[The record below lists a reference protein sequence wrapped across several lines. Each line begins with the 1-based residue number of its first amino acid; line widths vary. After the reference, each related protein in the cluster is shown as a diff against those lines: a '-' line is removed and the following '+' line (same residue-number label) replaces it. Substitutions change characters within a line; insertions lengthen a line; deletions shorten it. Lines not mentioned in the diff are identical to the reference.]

1 MHRKNRRPLN
11 AMEIS
16 ERVRH
21 KMALLHFLSMSVI
34 LFICDIAV
42 YMLYESIATVG
53 ESRVGWRAD
62 FQSGSRVSKK
72 VFWTFS
78 YLYLWHTM

>member
-1 MHRKNRRPLN
+1 MHRKNMRPLN

-21 KMALLHFLSMSVI
+21 KMALLHFLSVSVI

-42 YMLYESIATVG
+42 YMLYCFFSFKLTVKITAIVRGLILIGTRG
-53 ESRVGWRAD
+53 E
-62 FQSGSRVSKK
+62 Q
-72 VFWTFS
+72 
-78 YLYLWHTM
+78 

>member
-21 KMALLHFLSMSVI
+21 KMALLHFYQCLSYFLSAI
-34 LFICDIAV
+34 LLFICYID
-42 YMLYESIATVG
+42 ML
-53 ESRVGWRAD
+53 
-62 FQSGSRVSKK
+62 FQLQ
-72 VFWTFS
+72 TFCEDNGNCEGVDLNR
-78 YLYLWHTM
+78 Y